1 MAKPKAKTKQRELP
15 AMTGKGVAPLRIAEL
30 DRLAEAYC
38 VERDK
43 RLKQTPKEVAAKTK
57 LSEAMHRH
65 AKDMTQPD
73 GTLLYRYDER
83 RIILTNG
90 KEKLRVEEVAANEDE

>member
-1 MAKPKAKTKQRELP
+1 
-15 AMTGKGVAPLRIAEL
+15 MTGKGVALQRIAEL
-30 DRLAEAYC
+30 DRLAELYC

-65 AKDMTQPD
+65 ADKLRQPD

-83 RIILTNG
+83 RILLTNG
-90 KEKLRVEEVAANEDE
+90 KEKLRVEDISTDDSDE

>member
-1 MAKPKAKTKQRELP
+1 MAKQKAKQRELP

-30 DRLAEAYC
+30 DKLAEAYC

-43 RLKQTPKEVAAKTK
+43 RLKLTPKEVAAKTK

-65 AKDMTQPD
+65 EAKLRQPD
-73 GTLLYRYDER
+73 GTMLYRYDER
-83 RIILTNG
+83 RIILTSG
-90 KEKLRVEEVAANEDE
+90 KEKLRVEDVSDESED